1 MVKIYIY
8 MKENEAKKDQGKTEA
23 PTMAVRPAV
32 KQPEEKCPEEPR

>member
-32 KQPEEKCPEEPR
+32 KQPEEKYLEKHR